1 MLEKCRQSL
10 LAAVLAWGALV
21 QAGWAQEKP
30 LTNFEFVRDAVSS
43 ACTQLV
49 TEIDALQLPN
59 ELKISPSGTHEGN
72 FLVESV
78 LSSVLTDAGH
88 PVSITE
94 DADGVTL
101 EFEVVDLGVAYT
113 RVRRHAWLGSKRV
126 EREAR
131 ARIFAR
137 LVDGQQGNIPWSQQ
151 VESRLIV
158 EVPHSALTVLTD
170 RNDTEYLK
178 AELPEKTWNK
188 FVEPAVVTGIVIG
201 LIVLFFSNQDASS

>member
-1 MLEKCRQSL
+1 MLENCRRPL
-10 LAAVLAWGALV
+10 LVAVLAWGVLV
-21 QAGWAQEKP
+21 QAAWAQEKP
-30 LTNFEFVRDAVSS
+30 QTNFELVREAVSA

-49 TEIDALQLPN
+49 ADIDPSKLSRDLS
-59 ELKISPSGTHEGN
+59 ISPTGTHEGN

-78 LSSVLTDAGH
+78 LSDVLTNAGH
-88 PVSITE
+88 PVSLT
-94 DADGVTL
+94 ASATGLTL
-101 EFEVVDLGVAYT
+101 EFEIVDLGVSYL

-137 LVDGQQGNIPWSQQ
+137 LVDEQLGSIIWSGQLESQ
-151 VESRLIV
+151 LID
-158 EVPHSALTVLTD
+158 EVPHSALAVLTD

-178 AELPEKTWNK
+178 AELPPRSWNK
-188 FVEPAVVTGIVIG
+188 FVEPAVVTGIVVG

>member
-1 MLEKCRQSL
+1 MLENCRRPL
-10 LAAVLAWGALV
+10 LAAVLAWGVLV

-43 ACTQLV
+43 ACGQLLAD
-49 TEIDALQLPN
+49 IDTGQLSN
-59 ELKISPSGTHEGN
+59 ELKIAPTGTHEGN

-78 LSSVLTDAGH
+78 LSDVLTSAGH
-88 PVSITE
+88 PVSIAA
-94 DADGVTL
+94 DATGLTL
-101 EFEVVDLGVAYT
+101 EFEIVDLGVSYL
-113 RVRRHAWLGSKRV
+113 RVRRHAWLGNKRV

-137 LVDGQQGNIPWSQQ
+137 LVDEQQGTILWSSQL
-151 VESRLIV
+151 ESRLID
-158 EVPHSALTVLTD
+158 EVPHSELAVLTD

-178 AELPEKTWNK
+178 AELPERSWNK

-201 LIVLFFSNQDASS
+201 LIVLFFSNQNASS